1 MHAEGPASALSS
13 RHRGR
18 AFLSIGLRQSVRRLC
33 IAAAVFGSAC
43 AHGPRPPPAPP
54 LAALLERANKS
65 GKGIVVEFTA
75 SWCPSCDRFDAV
87 VYPTDEVQAV
97 LRELEFVRYD
107 VERNQ
112 DPEYLRRLGF
122 RGALPLFVALDAA
135 GVVRGRF
142 TGLPDDVRDAA
153 EVLRQAA
160 MLCASEG
167 RIRSLEAGAGDD
179 AETLLW
185 VARWYRARGR
195 IREAAMRIDRALSL
209 PSVPENLRA
218 ALQKARED
226 PLRPARE

>member
-1 MHAEGPASALSS
+1 M
-13 RHRGR
+13 
-18 AFLSIGLRQSVRRLC
+18 
-33 IAAAVFGSAC
+33 
-43 AHGPRPPPAPP
+43 
-54 LAALLERANKS
+54 ERASKS
-65 GKGIVVEFTA
+65 GKGIVVEFSA
-75 SWCPSCDRFDAV
+75 SWCPSCDRFEAV
-87 VYPTDEVQAV
+87 VYPTAEVQAI

-112 DPEYLRRLGF
+112 DPGYPRRLGF

-142 TGLPDDVRDAA
+142 TGLPDNARDAA

-167 RIRSLEAGAGDD
+167 RIRSLEAGAGD

-195 IREAAMRIDRALSL
+195 IREAAVRIDRALSL
-209 PSVPENLRA
+209 PSVPDDLRA

-226 PLRPARE
+226 PLLPARE